1 MAEALKGVPSL
12 LVGAEFTPLDLN
24 GVLVGVLARLLASP
38 GALSDPARDKP
49 GRFVRSS
56 RADKRACLSAFLLW
70 RAGECRGQ
78 ERTETFVVG
87 DVKRARI
94 QAYDLF
100 ASCARSMITGILVF
114 PKQKTR
120 RLLREIELYLDD
132 HQKAKA
138 TTC

>member
-78 ERTETFVVG
+78 GSIKTYIVG
-87 DVKRARI
+87 DAKRALVKTQI
-94 QAYDLF
+94 LF
-100 ASCARSMITGILVF
+100 ASCARSM
-114 PKQKTR
+114 
-120 RLLREIELYLDD
+120 
-132 HQKAKA
+132 
-138 TTC
+138 TTD